1 MLTGGGRQDYPT
13 QILDATRLLR
23 LLRAPVQCVL
33 EFVVFDPVAAQ
44 EHPTQI
50 PKTFTPWL

>member
-23 LLRAPVQCVL
+23 APVQCVL
-33 EFVVFDPVAAQ
+33 EFVVFDPVAAP

-50 PKTFTPWL
+50 PKTFTLL